1 MLGRSVDT
9 VWPEGMP
16 AMDSFVLICG
26 DSVLILECSDPPCTT
41 GSTPADGLWTTAS
54 RVLIRGGSDSSRGA
68 DGVSLWIFRTVGSRI
83 LILCCSDPAAE
94 AGSVLPPPDG
104 VVLPSLAVTASLVL
118 ILGWSAGLGAEL
130 PPAGDRGGSVSG
142 PDSGAGGSW
151 DGAWPLGLSLL
162 SAFFF
167 FRRFS
172 IPRSARRAAPTAVSS
187 IRSPP

>member
-1 MLGRSVDT
+1 MDT
-9 VWPEGMP
+9 VWSEGV
-16 AMDSFVLICG
+16 AAIDAFVLICG
-26 DSVLILECSDPPCTT
+26 DSVLILGRSDPPCTT
-41 GSTPADGLWTTAS
+41 GSAPADGSWTTAS
-54 RVLIRGGSDSSRGA
+54 RVLIRGGPTSSRGA
-68 DGVSLWIFRTVGSRI
+68 DGVSLWILRTVDSRI
-83 LILCCSDPAAE
+83 LIFCCSDPAAE

-142 PDSGAGGSW
+142 PGSGAGGSW

-172 IPRSARRAAPTAVSS
+172 IPRSARRAPLTVVSS